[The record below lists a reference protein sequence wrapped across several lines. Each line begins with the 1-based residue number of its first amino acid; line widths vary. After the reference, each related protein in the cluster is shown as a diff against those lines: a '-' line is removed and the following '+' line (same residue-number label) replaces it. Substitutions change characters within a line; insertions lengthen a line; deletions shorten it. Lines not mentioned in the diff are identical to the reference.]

1 MKPHTISL
9 AGRHIEGIKFSWRTR
24 YYKATSYCPLL
35 SCLANKSM
43 NADVFNPMAKW
54 RFEGNPRKEGLRE
67 TRESHGLEADI
78 ANDVALGHVVDS
90 FPVSIH

>member
-1 MKPHTISL
+1 
-9 AGRHIEGIKFSWRTR
+9 
-24 YYKATSYCPLL
+24 
-35 SCLANKSM
+35 M